1 MNNPQSRENLPRII
15 AVVGTTASGKSD
27 LGVEIARAIGGE
39 VVSADSRQV
48 FRGLNLGT
56 GKITPEEMKGIPHH
70 LLDVVDPGEFFSM
83 ADYQKL
89 AYQAIDGI
97 LHRRKVPVLVGGTGL
112 YATAVMDGY
121 LLSDK
126 IPDLQYR
133 EYLETK
139 STTEL
144 FRMLMALRPEA
155 EVDANNRNRVM
166 RMLERL
172 HDGDELSGRKERRYD
187 TLRLGI
193 RFPRDILCERIRIRL
208 NRRLEEGM
216 IEEVQQLLDHGVPA
230 PFLDGLGLEY
240 RYITGYLTG
249 QIATREEMT
258 NLLFQEIR
266 RFSKRQMTW
275 FKRDPEIIWIDM
287 DGDPVSDCI
296 GKARAFLQAGELAGS
311 RDHAGT

>member
-1 MNNPQSRENLPRII
+1 MNIPQSQECLPRMI

-48 FRGLNLGT
+48 FRGLNLGS
-56 GKITPEEMKGIPHH
+56 GKITPEEMKGVPHH

-89 AYQAIDGI
+89 AYQAIDDI
-97 LHRRKVPVLVGGTGL
+97 LRRRKVPVLVGGTGL
-112 YATAVMDGY
+112 YASAVMDGY

-126 IPDLQYR
+126 MPDLQYR

-139 STTEL
+139 TTPAL
-144 FRMLMALRPEA
+144 YQMLMTLRPEA
-155 EVDANNRNRVM
+155 EVDAKNRNRVM

-208 NRRLEEGM
+208 IRRLEEGM
-216 IEEVQQLLDHGVPA
+216 IEEVQQLLEHGVSV

-240 RYITGYLTG
+240 RYITRYLTG

-258 NLLFQEIR
+258 DLLFQEIR

-275 FKRDPEIIWIDM
+275 FKRDPEIHWVDM

-296 GKARAFLQAGELAGS
+296 EKARAFLQAGKS
-311 RDHAGT
+311 PDPYDP